1 MKSVVAAGFTFANM
15 AGAEIVLSRHVEYL
29 RLDTKLKA
37 FFGGSGADG
46 RRIRSVPLGNNLE
59 IAGLPILYASLVGT
73 ERFPIPGAFRED
85 VTVRDMI
92 RYQSSTV
99 TGDEPLYEPGI
110 LSLLNC
116 LHGVVMGPEAR
127 QLNYTTVSNGI
138 AQLCRRVQPVGS
150 PINVPISEVQS
161 GPGANIF
168 EIFQDYK
175 YESVVSVGADP
186 RLWPLH
192 VLGE

>member
-85 VTVRDMI
+85 VTVRDTI

-99 TGDEPLYEPGI
+99 TGAV
-110 LSLLNC
+110 S
-116 LHGVVMGPEAR
+116 
-127 QLNYTTVSNGI
+127 YTHLTLPTRDLV
-138 AQLCRRVQPVGS
+138 
-150 PINVPISEVQS
+150 
-161 GPGANIF
+161 
-168 EIFQDYK
+168 
-175 YESVVSVGADP
+175 
-186 RLWPLH
+186 
-192 VLGE
+192 